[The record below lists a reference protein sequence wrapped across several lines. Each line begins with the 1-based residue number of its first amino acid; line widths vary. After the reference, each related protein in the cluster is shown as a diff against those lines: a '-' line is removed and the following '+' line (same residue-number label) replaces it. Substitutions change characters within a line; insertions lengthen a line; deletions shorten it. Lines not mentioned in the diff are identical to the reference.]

1 MQMAGKGA
9 LKNSSDMEAGVSS
22 MLDTG
27 QNTAKF
33 KSLLV
38 PFGSLYSS
46 S

>member
-1 MQMAGKGA
+1 MQVAGKGA
-9 LKNSSDMEAGVSS
+9 LKSNSDMEAGVSS
-22 MLDTG
+22 TQDTG